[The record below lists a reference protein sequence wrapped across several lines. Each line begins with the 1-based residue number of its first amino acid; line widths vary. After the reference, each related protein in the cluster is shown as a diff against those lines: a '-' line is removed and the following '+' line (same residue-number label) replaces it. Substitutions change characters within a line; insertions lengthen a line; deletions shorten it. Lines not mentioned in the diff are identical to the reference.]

1 MLHLRTERIMKL
13 FQIDSFTEELFKGNP
28 AAVCIVDQPLND
40 LQMQQI
46 ALEMN
51 LSETAFVKLGEAS
64 CDLRW
69 FTPAK
74 EVPLCGHATLATAYV
89 LYNEGYWSV
98 NEPIVFDT
106 LSGELIVAQNA
117 DGSLSMDFPASIPAE
132 DQKASIFELEKLFG
146 GKVKEALTVPNEL
159 IVIFEDLSTLL
170 NTDPD
175 TSVIANLAENGVIVS
190 AWAGS
195 DTYDFAS
202 RYFAP
207 NLGIKEDPV
216 TGFMHTILTP
226 YWSSKMNQSKFRA
239 FQASS
244 RSGNMT
250 AELRG
255 NRVIL
260 SGHAIKVFESELNI
274 NSD

>member
-1 MLHLRTERIMKL
+1 MKL
-13 FQIDSFTEELFKGNP
+13 FQIDSFTRELFKGNP
-28 AAVCIVDQPLND
+28 AAVCIDEQSLND
-40 LQMQQI
+40 MQMQQI

-51 LSETAFVKLGEAS
+51 LSETAFVKPGEVS

-74 EVPLCGHATLATAYV
+74 EVPLCGHATLATAHV

-98 NEPIVFDT
+98 NEVIVFNT
-106 LSGELIVAQNA
+106 LSGELIVTQNS
-117 DGSLSMDFPASIPAE
+117 DGSLSMDFPASIPLE
-132 DQKASIFELEKLFG
+132 EQEVSIPELESLFG
-146 GKVKEALTVPNEL
+146 GRVKEVLTVPNEL
-159 IVIFEDLSTLL
+159 IVIFEDLTTLL

-175 TSVIANLAENGVIVS
+175 TSVIAGLAENGVIVS
-190 AWAGS
+190 AWSGS
-195 DTYDFAS
+195 DAYDFAS

-226 YWSSKMNQSKFRA
+226 YWSSRMGRSKFKA

-250 AELRG
+250 TELRDD
-255 NRVIL
+255 RVIL
-260 SGHAIKVFESELNI
+260 SGYAVKVFESELNI
-274 NSD
+274 